1 MPFTFTIFGVILL
14 YVWIL
19 EPRLPGAFVSVPVA
33 LVIALG
39 FWRTI
44 RSGEWGLN
52 PGAVMSGVRA
62 TGLFTAPVVVVVLA
76 CGAALGTLHDRG
88 DFLVNFAGLV
98 VWGAAQQWILQ
109 TVVLREA
116 QRATSRTAGVI
127 VAAALFAVLHLPNP
141 LLATVTFIG
150 ALGWCAIY
158 DRHPNIV
165 PLAFSHATATM
176 AILYAFDDRI
186 TGRLR
191 IGYSYLMLNR
201 GS

>member
-1 MPFTFTIFGVILL
+1 VPFTFTIFGVILL

-19 EPRLPGAFVSVPVA
+19 EPRLPGALVSVPVA
-33 LVIALG
+33 LVIAAGL
-39 FWRTI
+39 WKALRTH
-44 RSGEWGLN
+44 EWGLA
-52 PGAVMSGVRA
+52 PRAVVPATGATALFTLPMVAVLLAWGAV
-62 TGLFTAPVVVVVLA
+62 
-76 CGAALGTLHDRG
+76 LGTLHDRD
-88 DFLVNFAGLV
+88 DFLGNLAGLV

-116 QRATSRTAGVI
+116 QGTTSRRAGVI
-127 VAAALFAVLHLPNP
+127 VAATLFAVLHLPNP
-141 LLATVTFIG
+141 FLATVTFIG

-158 DRHPNIV
+158 DRYPNIV
-165 PLAFSHATATM
+165 PLGFSHAIATL

-201 GS
+201 E